1 MDKVVIIF
9 GLIEWTLIVW
19 FLSAMLWHDRGYK
32 DGYIDGAMNALK
44 SGESNNVESK

>member
-32 DGYIDGAMNALK
+32 DGYIDGAINALK
-44 SGESNNVESK
+44 SEEPDNVDNK